1 VDVPGAGRDR
11 HAQVRRLIG
20 QMESAQ
26 LIDEGQFNALGML
39 VTDASLSADEP
50 ALEAAQDGL
59 QWLYSRHEVLS
70 EPDEDHVEQRGRLLG
85 MIDVTHWA
93 LRRLPSALHVGV
105 DPSSHAGRF
114 LVAVA
119 QRPGVS
125 NQELAMQLGIDET
138 EVSRVGRRLLA
149 AGVVWRRKD
158 WRRNAWDITPRGR
171 DCLIDAKLVS
181 ADKEEPELE
190 FAVGVKVLP
199 HRLIGVI
206 VDANAQLVA
215 DTVSRELG
223 PAAGPAAQV
232 AGVSELVRNLTA
244 GALGPDEYQ
253 ADRIGLGVELGG
265 HVSADSGTVVF
276 APNYEPPG
284 AWDGFPLSE
293 KLQEATGLSAVIDN
307 DVNVLAEY
315 EYVFGGSKE
324 PQSLV
329 AIVLDEGIGC
339 GLVADGRLI
348 HGISGMA
355 GEIGHIVVQPDG
367 RECRCGKKGC
377 LESEASTLAIPKVF
391 DELTGRVASEASD
404 FRTVIASVE
413 NDDKDAKEAAVAIGR
428 AGNGL
433 GLAISTVLNLI
444 NPEKLVLYGPA
455 ELVCESKYATA
466 ELFMSRV
473 RQSSERY
480 TFSSAYS
487 DCTLDPKIYENE
499 SGARAAAAVALLRA
513 KKSSTEHA
521 QDALTASRPVT
532 ADSSHR

>member
-1 VDVPGAGRDR
+1 
-11 HAQVRRLIG
+11 LIG

-114 LVAVA
+114 LKAVA

-171 DCLIDAKLVS
+171 DCLIDAGLAS
-181 ADKEEPELE
+181 ADTEEPELE

-206 VDANAQLVA
+206 VDANAQPVA
-215 DTVSRELG
+215 DPVERNLEPT
-223 PAAGPAAQV
+223 AGPAAQI
-232 AGVSELVRNLTA
+232 AGVSDLVRNLIS
-244 GALGPDEYQ
+244 GASGPGEYQ
-253 ADRIGLGVELGG
+253 ADRIGLGVEIGG
-265 HVSADSGTVVF
+265 HVSAHTGRVVF

-284 AWDGFPLSE
+284 AWDGFPLYE
-293 KLQEATGLSAVIDN
+293 KLQKATRLSAVIDN

-315 EYVFGGSKE
+315 EYVFGGNEE

-355 GEIGHIVVQPDG
+355 GEIGHIVVQRDG
-367 RECRCGKKGC
+367 RDCRCGKKGC
-377 LESEASTLAIPKVF
+377 LESVASKLAIPQVF
-391 DELTGRVASEASD
+391 DELTDRVDRKASD
-404 FRTVIASVE
+404 FQTVIASFD
-413 NDDKDAKEAAVAIGR
+413 NDKNAVTTIGR
-428 AGNGL
+428 AGDGL

-455 ELVCESKYATA
+455 ELVCESSYPTA
-466 ELFMSRV
+466 ELFMSHV
-473 RQSSERY
+473 RDSSQRY

-487 DCTLDPKIYENE
+487 DCTLVPKIYENE
-499 SGARAAAAVALLRA
+499 TGARAAAAVALLRA
-513 KKSSTEHA
+513 KNGSTEHSA
-521 QDALTASRPVT
+521 RR
-532 ADSSHR
+532 ADSPTHATAELSHR